1 MKEELKLLVERLN
14 ILQDIRVSNR
24 IRNSRTRSALARES
38 IDEEYQKNNK
48 DIYDTQDR
56 INKLI
61 DKL

>member
-24 IRNSRTRSALARES
+24 IRNSKTHSALARES

-48 DIYDTQDR
+48 DIYETQDR